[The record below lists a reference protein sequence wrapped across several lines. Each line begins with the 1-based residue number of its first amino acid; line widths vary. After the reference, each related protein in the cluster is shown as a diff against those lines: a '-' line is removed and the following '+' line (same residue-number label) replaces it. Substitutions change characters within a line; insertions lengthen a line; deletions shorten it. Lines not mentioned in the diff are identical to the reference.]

1 MRLIEVEKSFSF
13 DVVLT
18 GKVRSVM
25 GMFGIDADRLG
36 EMRQTFGLGVLVE
49 EGDICFLTGPSGS
62 GKSVLLR
69 EMSGEFDES
78 ETVFLQDIELE
89 SDASLVDCLSG
100 TFGEALRLLGKVG
113 LGEAGCALT
122 KPVYL
127 SEGQKWRWRLAKAFD
142 SGRRVI
148 FADEFCSNLDRLTAA
163 VVAFNAARFARQN
176 GLTLIAASSNEDV
189 IAEMLPDAIVVKR
202 LQGEAEVI
210 YRDAGRV
217 ALEREVSL

>member
-1 MRLIEVEKSFSF
+1 MRLIEVEKSFSCE
-13 DVVLT
+13 VALT
-18 GKVRSVM
+18 EKVRSVM

-36 EMRQTFGLGVLVE
+36 EMRETFSLEVLIE

-69 EMSGEFDES
+69 EMSGKFEKN
-78 ETVFLQDIELE
+78 ETICLEDIEME
-89 SDASLVDCLSG
+89 SDATLVDCLSG
-100 TFGEALRLLGKVG
+100 SFAEALRLLGKVG
-113 LGEAGCALT
+113 LGEVRCALT
-122 KPVYL
+122 KPAHL

-189 IAEMLPDAIVVKR
+189 IGEMLPDAIVVKR
-202 LQGEAEVI
+202 LGGETEVI
-210 YRDAGRV
+210 YRDPNRV
-217 ALEREVSL
+217 AMKREVSL